1 MATINQGPSGMEKPK
16 GFWNRPE
23 GITGTVVL
31 GGLILGAGALFYK
44 FLPQIIALA
53 SNTLYLAGMLLVLG
67 AIIYMVLD
75 PRMRTLIGYMYKSMM
90 RWITGLFVTID
101 PIGILKNYIES
112 LEDNLAKMSEQ
123 IGVLKGQIR
132 KLTTNVQENSREI
145 ETQLRMAQVARNQ
158 GQEPQMVLATRKA
171 ARLQE
176 TNEKYNQKWTF

>member
-1 MATINQGPSGMEKPK
+1 MATNQGPSGMGKTKRFLEQTRRYYRDCCP
-16 GFWNRPE
+16 W
-23 GITGTVVL
+23 
-31 GGLILGAGALFYK
+31 GLILGAGALFYK

-112 LEDNLAKMSEQ
+112 LERSTLAKMSEQ
-123 IGVLKGQIR
+123 IGVLKGR
-132 KLTTNVQENSREI
+132 FEN
-145 ETQLRMAQVARNQ
+145 
-158 GQEPQMVLATRKA
+158 
-171 ARLQE
+171 
-176 TNEKYNQKWTF
+176 